1 LDNIYKA
8 ILEDTLAGFWDWE
21 IGSPTIFLSP
31 AYKALLGYTDDEIP
45 NTYENWQK
53 LVHPADL
60 PLILQCVND
69 HIESKGKADYNI
81 EVRFIHK
88 NGSFIWVLCSG
99 RIVEWNGDTPLRM
112 AGCHIDID
120 RQKKAQQELQISEER
135 FRGAFEYSAIGMALV
150 SPEGRWLKVNKK
162 ICQMLGYTSEEL
174 FELTFQDITHPDDL
188 ESDLTLLQQLVSK
201 EIENYQMEKRY
212 FHKSGEVIWA
222 LLSVSLVKNEDG
234 EPLHFVS
241 QVEDITQRKNA
252 ESEVVKSEAKYRT
265 LFEKV
270 QDLYYQTD
278 NQGVIVEI
286 SPSVEKFTGI
296 KREDAIG
303 KHVHEFYYDI
313 NDRERLLVEL
323 KKTGRLIDYYLR
335 IKAVDGG
342 IIHTSANISFIFD
355 KDGKIAGIE
364 GSMRDNSAR
373 KQAEIELK
381 ESQDKYSKLYRNV
394 QDIFFKLDA
403 EGYIVEVSPS
413 IEKYEGYTQQQFIGK
428 HASVFYYEPGEREF
442 VLNELKTK
450 GKIDDFNIRLVT
462 PDGSFVYTSINAYVI
477 YDEYG
482 NFIGSEGSIRDITTR
497 ILAEDALKARDA
509 LLTKLSEQIPGV
521 IYQFQINPDGHAF
534 FPFASK
540 ELVDLYGVTPEEILY
555 DAGPVFERVHPED
568 EARFHASI
576 AESYQTLN
584 KWEHEFR
591 INIPG
596 GETRWLRGISRP
608 EKQEDGS
615 VIWHGYVADVTE
627 QKLEEQKLQQ
637 TFDLIT
643 EQNSRLLNFAYI
655 ISHNLRTH
663 SGNFEM
669 LVDLILESKDEDEKN
684 EFMQHLKK
692 VSHLL
697 GETIMHLN
705 EVVSIQTNIKKQL
718 SKINL
723 FESVE
728 KAVEVLTLNADSKLL
743 VIKNTINPE
752 LEIDYN
758 PAYMESI
765 IFNLL
770 SNAIKYGHPERQNI
784 ITVSSY
790 FENEH
795 CILEVA
801 DNGLGIDM
809 ERNRDKLFGMYKTF
823 HHNIDSKG
831 IGLFITKSQVEAM
844 GGKIEVSS
852 EVNKGS
858 TFKITLT

>member
-21 IGSPTIFLSP
+21 IGSPAIFLSP
-31 AYKALLGYTDDEIP
+31 AYKASLGYADDEIP

-60 PLILQCVND
+60 PLILQCVNN

-88 NGSFIWVLCSG
+88 DGSFKWVLCSG

-135 FRGAFEYSAIGMALV
+135 FRGAFEYSAIGMALI
-150 SPEGRWLKVNKK
+150 SPEGKWLKVNKK

-212 FHKSGEVIWA
+212 FHKNGEVIWA
-222 LLSVSLVKNEDG
+222 LLSVSVVRNEDG

-241 QVEDITQRKNA
+241 QVEDITQRKHA
-252 ESEVVKSEAKYRT
+252 ENEVVKSEAKYRT

-303 KHVHEFYYDI
+303 KRVHEFYYDI
-313 NDRERLLVEL
+313 DDRERLLGEL

-335 IKAVDGG
+335 IKTVDGG
-342 IIHTSANISFIFD
+342 IIHTSANINLIFD
-355 KDGKIAGIE
+355 KDGNIAGIE

-373 KQAEIELK
+373 KKAELELR

-477 YDEYG
+477 YDEDG

-497 ILAEDALKARDA
+497 ILAEDALKKRDA

-521 IYQFQINPDGHAF
+521 IYQFRMNPDGRAF
-534 FPFASK
+534 FPFASN
-540 ELVDLYGVTPEEILY
+540 ELVDLYGVTPEDILY
-555 DAGPVFERVHPED
+555 DARPVFERVHPDD
-568 EARFHASI
+568 EESFHASI

-643 EQNSRLLNFAYI
+643 EQNNRLVNFAYI

-669 LVDLILESKDEDEKN
+669 LVDLILESKDEDEKS

-692 VSHLL
+692 VSHSL

-705 EVVSIQTNIKKQL
+705 EVVSIQTSINKQL

-723 FESVE
+723 FEYVE

-743 VIKNTINPE
+743 VIKNNIDPE

-790 FENEH
+790 FENGH
-795 CILEVA
+795 CVLEFT

-809 ERNRDKLFGMYKTF
+809 DRNREKLFGMYKTF

-844 GGKIEVSS
+844 GGKIEVLS